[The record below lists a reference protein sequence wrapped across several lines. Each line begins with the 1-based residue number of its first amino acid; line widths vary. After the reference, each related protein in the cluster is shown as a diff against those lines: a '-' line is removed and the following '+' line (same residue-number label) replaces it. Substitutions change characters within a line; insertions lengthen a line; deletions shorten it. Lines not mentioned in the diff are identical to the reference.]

1 MMCKTEMIDC
11 PECGGEGTVESEI
24 WVPMSFSNPIG
35 FLDTEIVGCE
45 NCDGSGQIEA
55 DWEDE

>member
-45 NCDGSGQIEA
+45 NCNGSGQIEA
-55 DWEDE
+55 DLEDE

>member
-1 MMCKTEMIDC
+1 MMCKTKMIDC
-11 PECGGEGTVESEI
+11 PECGGDGTVEYEVA
-24 WVPMSFSNPIG
+24 VPMSFSNPIG

-55 DWEDE
+55 DWEDK